1 MKMRFG
7 TFWVVYRGLEDPGGG
22 FGEGIDGT
30 DGNVGEMESMTHVN
44 RSSAVSHPAGYSG
57 PGTSGTLYPFSGI
70 SYEKI
75 VQKKDPGNDPQCAL
89 VPYIHPV
96 SSGSGGDA
104 EPFPVPLTPSKSPVR
119 ARPGARSCSGQLPNA
134 PQ

>member
-1 MKMRFG
+1 MGGGKVVKMRFG
-7 TFWVVYRGLEDPGGG
+7 TWRGVSRGLEDPGGG

-30 DGNVGEMESMTHVN
+30 DGTIGEMESMTHVN

-75 VQKKDPGNDPQCAL
+75 VQKKDPGKCWQCAGSAGFFMSQTPGL
-89 VPYIHPV
+89 SRQK
-96 SSGSGGDA
+96 SSILSGELDNG
-104 EPFPVPLTPSKSPVR
+104 TMKR
-119 ARPGARSCSGQLPNA
+119 T
-134 PQ
+134 